1 MKRLILLLSAVLMFA
16 TMGAMASPRYAFAN
30 SVEEARFVSLL
41 RDLRCLVCQNQDLAD
56 SNSAFA
62 EDLRE
67 VVYEHLQAGESD
79 AQIID
84 YLVAR
89 FGDFIR
95 FKPPLNPVTALLWTG
110 PLLFLIAGFGIL
122 IRRFRRQPHDASC

>member
-1 MKRLILLLSAVLMFA
+1 MKRLILLMSAVLMFCTLSA
-16 TMGAMASPRYAFAN
+16 TASPRYAFAN
-30 SVEEARFVSLL
+30 STEEARFVSLL

-79 AQIID
+79 AQIVD

-95 FKPPLNPVTALLWTG
+95 FKPPFNPVTALLWTG
-110 PLLFLIAGFGIL
+110 PLLFLTAGFWMVM
-122 IRRFRRQPHDASC
+122 RHFRRQPDDASC